1 MCDLARYFSAYKT
14 IRVYHL
20 APRRWCAWRARKYL
34 NIKTT
39 VGSVS
44 QGTGRR
50 IRGIV
55 MSDFEIPL
63 LIIFL
68 PARPPLDEELD
79 YVAHLGR
86 IAARTR
92 MDSL

>member
-1 MCDLARYFSAYKT
+1 
-14 IRVYHL
+14 
-20 APRRWCAWRARKYL
+20 
-34 NIKTT
+34 
-39 VGSVS
+39 
-44 QGTGRR
+44 
-50 IRGIV
+50 